1 MNMIQSFLSP
11 IFQQGVLTNF
21 SNIPHPSQNKDGYFV
36 FDLKLKESMH
46 QYYGVKE
53 RFEYRLDDRNLFIH
67 QLADTIR
74 SFVQG
79 YDNIYIPQS
88 SSNFLTWL
96 MDSLNTSYTVIPKN
110 NLDNVYLF
118 SELLP
123 LQKKERIAHLQRLDE
138 MKQSGDVFKINL
150 MKANQRRY
158 YHPVI
163 FDKVENKPGRN
174 LVIDDSCFSGTTLEG
189 IKSVL
194 PNFDF
199 LAIFSKNSD

>member
-1 MNMIQSFLSP
+1 MIQSFLSP

>member
-1 MNMIQSFLSP
+1 
-11 IFQQGVLTNF
+11 
-21 SNIPHPSQNKDGYFV
+21 
-36 FDLKLKESMH
+36 MH

-53 RFEYRLDDRNLFIH
+53 RFEYRLDDRNLFTH

-88 SSNFLTWL
+88 SSNFLTLL

-118 SELLP
+118 SESLP

-194 PNFDF
+194 PDFDF